1 MSDGPFVLLVAPA
14 DFGLA
19 PALQRRGFTVI
30 GSETPEEALFEFG
43 EHAIDAVVVAAP
55 LPGIGTIGLCQQLRL
70 RSAAPVLVVSSG
82 DHRDWLRAIRAG
94 ADDHLKVPCDERELW
109 ARLRALIRRFR
120 GPLSPRRTV
129 RLGDVTVGLGNGV
142 VTVEPDVPFT
152 PVQLTLLGYLAGNP
166 GVVVSEAALM
176 DGVRA
181 VNGPTSQVQFE
192 AELGGLQSALAV
204 ASGIPDA
211 LRHVG
216 GNGWRLATGAT

>member
-1 MSDGPFVLLVAPA
+1 VSDGPCVLLVAPTG
-14 DFGLA
+14 FGLA

-30 GSETPEEALFEFG
+30 GSDTPESALFEFG
-43 EHAIDAVVVAAP
+43 QHAIDAVVVAAP
-55 LPGIGTIGLCQQLRL
+55 LPGMGTIGLCRELRL

-94 ADDHLKVPCDERELW
+94 ADDHLTVPCDERELW

-129 RLGDVTVGLGNGV
+129 RLGDVTVGLGHGV
-142 VTVEPDVPFT
+142 VTVEPTVPLT

-166 GVVVSEAALM
+166 GVVVSEAALL

-181 VNGPTSQVQFE
+181 AHGPTSQAQVE

-204 ASGIPDA
+204 ASGIPNA
-211 LRHVG
+211 LQLLG
-216 GNGWRLATGAT
+216 GIGWRLATAAT